1 LNTYADTSF
10 LVSLYLPDRHS
21 PEAERRMASRPV
33 VWLTPLHVAE
43 WTHAVEQHVFRQAIS
58 RSEGDRIHE
67 RFQQHRQSRVWVEV
81 AVPESAFEV
90 CAQLARRH
98 GALLG
103 LRTLDTLH
111 VASAL
116 ELRAERFWTFDER
129 QRRLARAVG
138 LETAWR
144 GRAGGA

>member
-1 LNTYADTSF
+1 LSTYADTSF
-10 LVSLYLPDRHS
+10 LVSLYLTDGHS

-43 WTHAVEQHVFRQAIS
+43 WTHALEQHVFRSLVS
-58 RSEGDRIHE
+58 RSEADRLHE
-67 RFQQHRQSRVWVEV
+67 RFQQHRESGLWMEV
-81 AVPESAFEV
+81 PLPESAFDV

-98 GALLG
+98 GARLG

-116 ELRAERFWTFDER
+116 ELKAERFWTFDQR
-129 QRRLARAVG
+129 QKRLARAVG
-138 LETAWR
+138 LKA
-144 GRAGGA
+144 A